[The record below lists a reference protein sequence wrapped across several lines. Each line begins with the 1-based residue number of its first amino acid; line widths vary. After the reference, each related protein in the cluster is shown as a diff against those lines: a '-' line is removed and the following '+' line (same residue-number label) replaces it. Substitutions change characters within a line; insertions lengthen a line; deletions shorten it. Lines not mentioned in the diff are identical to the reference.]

1 MRRLLPLMA
10 VLAPL
15 PAAGAEPETPGL
27 EMLEYLGQWQS
38 EDEEEKGWVDPVGM
52 VRAGL
57 LAGGELAPVSTREP
71 PKEEPGS
78 R

>member
-15 PAAGAEPETPGL
+15 PAAGAEPEAPEL
-27 EMLEYLGQWQS
+27 EMLEYLGQWQP

-57 LAGGELAPVSTREP
+57 LSGGRRAPVSTHEL
-71 PKEEPGS
+71 PKEDRKP